1 MKLVDAY
8 AVHTCA
14 VRREMHEDTGPSM
27 VIGFL
32 QNGSDQQLLLEMED
46 ALAWILASEILYVLG
61 IAPADEDQ
69 IRKILG

>member
-1 MKLVDAY
+1 
-8 AVHTCA
+8 
-14 VRREMHEDTGPSM
+14 M